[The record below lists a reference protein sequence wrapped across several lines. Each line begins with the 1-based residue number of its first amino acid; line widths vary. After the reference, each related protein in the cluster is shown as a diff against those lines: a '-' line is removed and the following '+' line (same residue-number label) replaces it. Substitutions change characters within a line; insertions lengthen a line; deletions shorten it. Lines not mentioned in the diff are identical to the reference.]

1 MHLKKAYWGL
11 KTFLG
16 KKRWKWV
23 FFYKKKTHTPTFMTI
38 RDGLWSLKSQPPYD
52 ISSVKATD
60 MSFACFKK
68 KRTSEKCIIYML
80 KK

>member
-16 KKRWKWV
+16 KKKV
-23 FFYKKKTHTPTFMTI
+23 EMGIFFFLKTHTPTFMTI

-68 KRTSEKCIIYML
+68 KEQAKNVSSIC
-80 KK
+80 